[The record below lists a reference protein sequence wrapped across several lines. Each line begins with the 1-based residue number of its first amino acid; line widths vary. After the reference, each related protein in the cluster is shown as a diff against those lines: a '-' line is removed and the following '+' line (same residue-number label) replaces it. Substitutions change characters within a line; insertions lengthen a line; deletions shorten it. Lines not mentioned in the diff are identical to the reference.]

1 MGYAFI
7 AKADYTSPIN
17 PEVESRSYDNYIVEK
32 YVRYVPKETE
42 RNPKGYCSCLE
53 YAKARRGITESL
65 GYPNRIAPITQNP
78 FVGAIGLTTE
88 GRLGHAFVV
97 EEVKGDWIRVSEA
110 NYERCKLTQRWLP
123 IDSKII
129 RGYI

>member
-32 YVRYVPKETE
+32 YVRYTPE
-42 RNPKGYCSCLE
+42 RNPKLERHCSCLE
-53 YAKARRGITESL
+53 YAKTWRGITESL
-65 GYPNRIAPITQNP
+65 GYPNRISPAKQNP
-78 FVGAIGLTTE
+78 FIGAIGLTTE

-97 EEVKGDWIRVSEA
+97 EEIKDGWIRVSEA

-123 IDSKII
+123 NDSKVI